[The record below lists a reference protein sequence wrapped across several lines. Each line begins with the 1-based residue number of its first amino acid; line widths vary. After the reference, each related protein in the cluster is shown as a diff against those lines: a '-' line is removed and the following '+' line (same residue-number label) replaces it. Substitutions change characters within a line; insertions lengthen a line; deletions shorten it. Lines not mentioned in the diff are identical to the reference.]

1 MIKEEIMLK
10 VQAGLEGVVVINK
23 PQGLT
28 SHDVVDRV
36 RRKFQMKR
44 IGHAGTL
51 DPLATGV
58 LVLLIGRGTKLFSK
72 FEGFDKA
79 YKATV
84 ILGTKTSTADIQGKI
99 IEQRPFDQFTRKM
112 VDEVLPEFVGEIEQ
126 IPPMVS
132 AIKFKGKK
140 LYELARKGIEVER
153 QPRRIEIRKLEM
165 EAFDL
170 PLVKIYLEC
179 SKGTYV
185 RQLAEDIGTRLGTV
199 ACIAEIQRT
208 QVGPFHIQ
216 DALTLDELTPEH
228 VRPWRE
234 QTAV

>member
-1 MIKEEIMLK
+1 MQK
-10 VQAGLEGVVVINK
+10 VQAGLEGIVVVNK

-28 SHDVVDRV
+28 SHDVVDRA
-36 RRKFQMKR
+36 RRKFRMKR

-58 LVLLIGRGTKLFSK
+58 LVLLVGRGTKLFSK

-79 YKATV
+79 YKATL
-84 ILGTKTSTADIQGKI
+84 ILGTKTSTADIQGKV
-99 IEQRPFDQFTRKM
+99 IEQRPFEQFTRDK
-112 VDEVLPEFVGEIEQ
+112 VEEILPEFVGEIEQ

-132 AIKFKGKK
+132 AIKYKGKK

-153 QPRRIEIRKLEM
+153 QPRQIVIRKLEM
-165 EAFDL
+165 EGFEL
-170 PLVKIYLEC
+170 PRVKIFLEC

-208 QVGPFHIQ
+208 QVGPFHIH
-216 DALTLDELTPEH
+216 DAVTLDELTPEH

-234 QTAV
+234 QAVA